1 MVRRLLGLVLPFAGS
16 ATAVWLSTLLFDRD
30 FFHHAVSLDA
40 DLTTQ
45 ARAQTIAIVTVIFGL
60 VNLTVKPVVRFVTW
74 GIRIITFGL
83 FSLVINGAMLFLTGV
98 IANYFDF
105 PFHVGLTWWVIAAA
119 VFIGLVSGVLSW
131 LGDKITAP
139 GERRAAPPPP
149 PPPPPRQYQQPPQ
162 TWGQPQQTWDQPQ
175 QTWGQQPPR

>member
-16 ATAVWLSTLLFDRD
+16 ATAVWLSTMLFNRE
-30 FFHHAVSLDA
+30 FFDYAVSLEA
-40 DLTTQ
+40 DTTS
-45 ARAQTIAIVTVIFGL
+45 AKVQTIAIVTVIFGL

-83 FSLVINGAMLFLTGV
+83 FSLLINGAMLFLTGV

-119 VFIGLVSGVLSW
+119 VFIGLVSGVLAW
-131 LGDKITAP
+131 LGDKITTP
-139 GERRAAPPPP
+139 GEPRRQAPPPMP
-149 PPPPPRQYQQPPQ
+149 PPPPPRQYQQPQ
-162 TWGQPQQTWDQPQ
+162 Q
-175 QTWGQQPPR
+175 QTWGQQQQYRP